1 MEKSWH
7 AKLPYLPKVLSIAKA
22 LPLKMDASGSSM
34 DLKEVQVLF
43 IAHRVEVDLEAGD
56 EGVVAAYRFRGV
68 MQL

>member
-1 MEKSWH
+1 
-7 AKLPYLPKVLSIAKA
+7 
-22 LPLKMDASGSSM
+22 M

-68 MQL
+68 MQLYIDRDRSSQKN